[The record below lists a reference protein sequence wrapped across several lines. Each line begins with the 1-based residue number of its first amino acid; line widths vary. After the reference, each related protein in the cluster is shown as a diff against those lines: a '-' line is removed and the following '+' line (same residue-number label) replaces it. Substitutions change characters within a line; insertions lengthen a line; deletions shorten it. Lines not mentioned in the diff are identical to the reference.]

1 MVRRL
6 SLLSGLLGTALAIVV
21 IAAIVSTRDADEASK
36 PHAAS
41 PARDVTAIIRGI
53 PQDGLTLGDPKAPI
67 LLVEFADLQC
77 PFCREFAATS
87 WPDIV
92 KRYIRTGKVRME
104 LRLINVLGEDSV
116 KANKAVMAAALQDRM
131 WDASMRFYDVQGEEG
146 SGYVNDR
153 FLRGVLKGVRGL
165 DLARAMR
172 DRSSAEVRD
181 ELAAV
186 HSMQSRYAV
195 SSTPTLMIGSDAN
208 DLTLVANGV
217 PSAGKLAQAINAQL
231 LKTI

>member
-1 MVRRL
+1 
-6 SLLSGLLGTALAIVV
+6 
-21 IAAIVSTRDADEASK
+21 
-36 PHAAS
+36 
-41 PARDVTAIIRGI
+41 
-53 PQDGLTLGDPKAPI
+53 
-67 LLVEFADLQC
+67 
-77 PFCREFAATS
+77 
-87 WPDIV
+87 
-92 KRYIRTGKVRME
+92 ME

-131 WDASMRFYDVQGEEG
+131 WDASMRFYDVQGQEG

-165 DLARAMR
+165 DLERAMR

-195 SSTPTLMIGSDAN
+195 SSTPTLMIGSDAA

-217 PSAGKLAQAINAQL
+217 PSAAKLAQAINAQL